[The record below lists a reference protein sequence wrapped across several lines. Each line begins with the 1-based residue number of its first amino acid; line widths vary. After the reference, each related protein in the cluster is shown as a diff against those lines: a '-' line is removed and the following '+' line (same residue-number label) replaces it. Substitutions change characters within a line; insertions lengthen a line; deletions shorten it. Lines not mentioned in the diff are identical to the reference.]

1 MDDTQKAQEP
11 QTPRDP
17 SISTRSLPLGRLAT
31 AVAGTVALVALSVG
45 VALAATSGD
54 DPGPGQSVTSTVPP
68 DTDSAGTS
76 DGGTVGVSSG
86 TDGGTASGSA
96 GTDGGTVGGSGSTGG
111 ADPSPTS
118 TSPDD
123 PPIPDPDPSGEPT
136 PPGDLAELN
145 RRITE
150 LDRKVDQLPTKKEL
164 ADALRAFAD
173 ELDRSGGGQPQPDPS

>member
-1 MDDTQKAQEP
+1 MDDSQKAQEP

-17 SISTRSLPLGRLAT
+17 STKTRFLPVGRLST
-31 AVAGTVALVALSVG
+31 AVAGAVALVALSVG

-54 DPGPGQSVTSTVPP
+54 DSGPRHGVTNTVPP
-68 DTDSAGTS
+68 DADSAGTS
-76 DGGTVGVSSG
+76 GGG
-86 TDGGTASGSA
+86 TDGGSSSGDDGGGTVSGSG
-96 GTDGGTVGGSGSTGG
+96 GTDGGGGSVGTTGG

-123 PPIPDPDPSGEPT
+123 PGPSGEPS
-136 PPGDLAELN
+136 PPVDLNELD

-150 LDRKVDQLPTKKEL
+150 LDKKVDRLPTKKEL

-173 ELDRSGGGQPQPDPS
+173 QLDKSEASGQPDPS